1 MKEELI
7 SVLMCA
13 YNEPMEYI
21 GQAVKSITGQTYRN
35 IEFIIIIDHPGRT
48 DIVSYLEALGDERIH
63 YCVNE
68 RNMGLVASLNKGL
81 ELCNGKFIARM
92 DADDIA
98 FPDRLQLQYEYAYR
112 HNVDILGGQTVNI
125 DEAGE
130 KCGNILPPICDIYI
144 KKYIALG
151 GGLPH
156 PTWFVRQSVY
166 RQLQGYR
173 NIKSIEDY
181 DFLVR
186 GVLSGYQF
194 GCLNEPCL
202 YYRKNTNGISQ
213 NNKGRQR
220 VVKDILRQQ
229 NRRKRL
235 LTIEE
240 IQNTINGR
248 EKEIQAVTRYY
259 RATRKVRIALESR
272 SAKDISLKDITCII
286 SSNTLY
292 LDFFTL
298 IRVKRVFA
306 LEKIFIF
313 AKSFTKK
320 YDK

>member
-63 YCVNE
+63 YRVNE
-68 RNMGLVASLNKGL
+68 WNMGLVASLNKGL
-81 ELCNGKFIARM
+81 KLCNGKFIARM

-98 FPDRLQLQYEYAYR
+98 FPDRLRRQYEYAYR

-125 DEAGE
+125 DEVGE
-130 KCGNILPPICDIYI
+130 KCGNILPPICDKYI

-156 PTWFVRQSVY
+156 PTWFVRRSVY

-186 GVLSGYQF
+186 GVLCGYQF

-202 YYRKNTNGISQ
+202 YYRKNTKGISQ

-229 NRRKRL
+229 NRGKRL

-248 EKEIQAVTRYY
+248 EEEIQAVTRYY

-313 AKSFTKK
+313 AKSFSKK